1 MPPPFTGSPVMP
13 LDFERARFNMVEQQV
28 RPWEVLDPRVLDVLR
43 EVRREEYVP
52 ARWRKLAFAD
62 VALPLEHGEVMMKP
76 VVEGRM
82 LQALAVKPEDAILE
96 VGTGSGF
103 ITACLARLG
112 REVRSVEI
120 HGGLAE
126 RARARLAG
134 AGLGNVTVEAADAL
148 GSFDPGRTYD
158 CVCVTGAV
166 AVEPERFRHWLA
178 PGGRLFLIRGLSPAM
193 EAMLTTRGP
202 DSQYLTDSLFETDL
216 PYLVGAAPLPRFVL

>member
-1 MPPPFTGSPVMP
+1 MP

-28 RPWEVLDPRVLDVLR
+28 RPWEVLDQRVLDVLR
-43 EVRREEYVP
+43 ELRREEYVP
-52 ARWRKLAFAD
+52 ARWRRQAFAD
-62 VALPLEHGEVMMKP
+62 VSLPLEHGEVMMKP

-120 HGGLAE
+120 HAAMAE
-126 RARARLAG
+126 RARARLAA
-134 AGLGNVTVEAADAL
+134 AGFSNASVDAADAL
-148 GSFDPGRTYD
+148 AGFEPGRTYD

-166 AVEPERFRHWLA
+166 AVEPERFRRWLA

-193 EAMLTTRGP
+193 EATLTTLGP
-202 DSQYLTDSLFETDL
+202 DSQYVTDSLFETDL

>member
-1 MPPPFTGSPVMP
+1 MP

-28 RPWEVLDPRVLDVLR
+28 RPWEVLDQRVLDVLR
-43 EVRREEYVP
+43 ELRREEYVP
-52 ARWRKLAFAD
+52 SRWRRQAFAD
-62 VALPLEHGEVMMKP
+62 VSLPLEHGEVMMKP

-120 HGGLAE
+120 HAAMAE
-126 RARARLAG
+126 RARARLAA
-134 AGLGNVTVEAADAL
+134 AGFSNASVDAADAL
-148 GSFDPGRTYD
+148 GAFEPGRTYD

-166 AVEPERFRHWLA
+166 AVEPERFRRWLA

-193 EAMLTTRGP
+193 EATLTTLGP
-202 DSQYLTDSLFETDL
+202 DSQYVTDSLFETDL